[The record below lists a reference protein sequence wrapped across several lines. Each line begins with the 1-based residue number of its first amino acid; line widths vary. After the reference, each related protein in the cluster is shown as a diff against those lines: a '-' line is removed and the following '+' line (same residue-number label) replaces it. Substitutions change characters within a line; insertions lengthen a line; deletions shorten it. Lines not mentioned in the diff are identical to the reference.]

1 MPTFRGCCA
10 VVPMIILKFEN
21 ISTIY
26 DKIFAEVNAV
36 STEVAKKKCYSSYP
50 MLLCPFGC
58 LKLYLRVFLKLYR
71 GVSLMILNS
80 CEQEFDASG
89 GDCSCVIKTTM
100 E

>member
-36 STEVAKKKCYSSYP
+36 STEVPNKH
-50 MLLCPFGC
+50 
-58 LKLYLRVFLKLYR
+58 
-71 GVSLMILNS
+71 
-80 CEQEFDASG
+80 
-89 GDCSCVIKTTM
+89 CVMT
-100 E
+100 